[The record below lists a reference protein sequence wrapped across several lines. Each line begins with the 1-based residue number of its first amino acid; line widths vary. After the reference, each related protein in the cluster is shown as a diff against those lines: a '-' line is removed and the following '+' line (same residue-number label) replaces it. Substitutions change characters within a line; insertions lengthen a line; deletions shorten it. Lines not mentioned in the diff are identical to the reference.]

1 MNERNKPTPTIV
13 DKHQARRLYRLQRPP
28 NVNTSLHLDNSDS
41 SYETQGYFENIVHK
55 QGNGSS
61 GQPGRTV
68 YRRPTDMSDKSM
80 ARFSFGKARLDP
92 QRMIPSEMT
101 TVRNHP
107 SAMNML
113 RYDESSNNTGVPCFT
128 DRLVSDRII
137 RSRLGPGGKFSSVSF
152 SIFLNRVF
160 QAH

>member
-1 MNERNKPTPTIV
+1 MTQTYRHNNSTELPRIDERNKPTPTIV

-28 NVNTSLHLDNSDS
+28 NLNTSLHLDNSDT
-41 SYETQGYFENIVHK
+41 SYGT

-61 GQPGRTV
+61 VQPGRTV
-68 YRRPTDMSDKSM
+68 YHRPTDMSDKSM
-80 ARFSFGKARLDP
+80 ARFSLGKARLDP

-113 RYDESSNNTGVPCFT
+113 RYDK
-128 DRLVSDRII
+128 I
-137 RSRLGPGGKFSSVSF
+137 
-152 SIFLNRVF
+152 
-160 QAH
+160 